1 MKRPSIPAVNISD
14 RQLAGI
20 LKPLKEAVEVLGG
33 VRGEQIKKLSFVRK
47 SPEFLNA
54 IDSTDEDYLMLLKMR
69 DHHQQIIEIADK
81 INEIID
87 RLSP

>member
-1 MKRPSIPAVNISD
+1 MKRPSIPAITIAD

-20 LKPLKEAVEVLGG
+20 LKPLKEAVEVIGG
-33 VRGEQIKKLSFVRK
+33 VRGTPIKKLSFARQI
-47 SPEFLNA
+47 PGFL
-54 IDSTDEDYLMLLKMR
+54 STVDPNDEDYLLLLKVR
-69 DHHQQIIEIADK
+69 EQHQQIIEIADK